1 MPDFGELSKKLA
13 EVWKQ
18 LPEKDKLVS
27 RLTTDTFSLLC
38 PPACVILLCCCCCS
52 VVQAC
57 LTLASHGLYP
67 TRLFW
72 PWDFPGRNTGV
83 GCHSLLQGI
92 FLTPDSN
99 SCLQHWQA
107 DSFTSEPLGKP
118 EIPNTENREK
128 KKNYRLVENGLEGS
142 EQVGASSL

>member
-1 MPDFGELSKKLA
+1 MSNAVKPHGIQPA
-13 EVWKQ
+13 G
-18 LPEKDKLVS
+18 
-27 RLTTDTFSLLC
+27 LLC
-38 PPACVILLCCCCCS
+38 PWDSPGKTTR
-52 VVQAC
+52 VV
-57 LTLASHGLYP
+57 
-67 TRLFW
+67 
-72 PWDFPGRNTGV
+72 
-83 GCHSLLQGI
+83 CHSLLQGI